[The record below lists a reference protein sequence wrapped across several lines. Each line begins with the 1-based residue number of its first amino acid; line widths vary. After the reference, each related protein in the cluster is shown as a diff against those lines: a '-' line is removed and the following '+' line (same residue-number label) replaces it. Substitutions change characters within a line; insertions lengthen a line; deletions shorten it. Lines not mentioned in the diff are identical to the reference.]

1 MFNRK
6 TVIVLFASAVLLSC
20 GKKSGVKKFEVTGTI
35 SNSTARMVYLEEMPM
50 TTMQRMV
57 VDSALIEKDG
67 SFKLKTGSAESRLY
81 NIMID
86 GMPLAAIIND
96 EPSVTVNAFF
106 GKENKQFV
114 ESYEVKGSPASQQ
127 LKEFLTEFNNRLQ
140 IIFANTQR
148 ADSVSK
154 LKNNDSLLQA
164 IDLTLQ
170 RNAVEIKNLSSSAI
184 KKSNNAALSMF
195 ILGYYQG
202 LAGNPAYMLKP
213 MSKQDVTAVVE
224 ETVKKF
230 PEHKGVAAIHES
242 LLGWVGKMAPEFSL
256 PDPNGKE
263 IKLSSFRGK
272 YVLVD
277 FWASWCKPCRME
289 NPFVVKAYNRFKD
302 KNFTV
307 LGVSLDS
314 NGKKDEWMKAV
325 MKDSLTWAHVSDLMY
340 WSSPVIPLY
349 KIEGIPFNVL
359 VDPEGKVIAQAL
371 RGEELEKKL
380 ETVLK

>member
-6 TVIVLFASAVLLSC
+6 TVIVLFASAALLSC

-114 ESYEVKGSPASQQ
+114 ERYEVKGSPASQQ

-140 IIFANTQR
+140 IIFTNAQR
-148 ADSVSK
+148 ADSLSK
-154 LKNNDSLLQA
+154 MKNSDSLLQA

-170 RNAVEIKNLSSSAI
+170 RNAIELKNLSNSAI

-202 LAGNPAYMLKP
+202 LAGNPAYMLEP

>member
-6 TVIVLFASAVLLSC
+6 TVIVLFASAALLSC

-202 LAGNPAYMLKP
+202 LAGNPAYMLEP

-263 IKLSSFRGK
+263 IKLSSFHGK

-325 MKDSLTWAHVSDLMY
+325 MRDSLTWTHVSDLMY

-380 ETVLK
+380 ESVLK

>member
-202 LAGNPAYMLKP
+202 LAGNPAYMLEP
-213 MSKQDVTAVVE
+213 MSKQNVTAVVE

>member
-202 LAGNPAYMLKP
+202 LAGNPAYMLEP

-371 RGEELEKKL
+371 RGEELEKK
-380 ETVLK
+380 

>member
-202 LAGNPAYMLKP
+202 LAGNPAYMLEP

-325 MKDSLTWAHVSDLMY
+325 MRDSLTWTHVSDLMY

>member
-6 TVIVLFASAVLLSC
+6 TVIVLFASAALLSC

-57 VDSALIEKDG
+57 VDSALLEKDG

-202 LAGNPAYMLKP
+202 LAGNPAYMLEP

>member
-6 TVIVLFASAVLLSC
+6 TVIVLFASAALLSC

-57 VDSALIEKDG
+57 VDSALLEKDG
-67 SFKLKTGSAESRLY
+67 SFKLKTSSAESRLY

-140 IIFANTQR
+140 IIFTNAQR
-148 ADSVSK
+148 ADSLSK
-154 LKNNDSLLQA
+154 MKNSDSLLQA

-170 RNAVEIKNLSSSAI
+170 RNAIELKNLSNSAI

-195 ILGYYQG
+195 VLGYYQG
-202 LAGNPAYMLKP
+202 LAGNPAYMLEP
-213 MSKQDVTAVVE
+213 MSKLDVTTVVE
-224 ETVKKF
+224 EAVKKF

-325 MKDSLTWAHVSDLMY
+325 MKDSLTWTHVSDLMY

-380 ETVLK
+380 ESVLK

>member
-202 LAGNPAYMLKP
+202 LAGNPAYMLEP

-263 IKLSSFRGK
+263 IKLSSFHGK

-325 MKDSLTWAHVSDLMY
+325 MRDSLTWTHVSDLMY

-380 ETVLK
+380 ESVLK

>member
-6 TVIVLFASAVLLSC
+6 TVIVLFASAALLSC

-140 IIFANTQR
+140 IIFTNAQR
-148 ADSVSK
+148 ADSLSK
-154 LKNNDSLLQA
+154 MKNSDSLLQA

-170 RNAVEIKNLSSSAI
+170 RNAIEIKNLSNSAI

-202 LAGNPAYMLKP
+202 LAGNPAYMLEP
-213 MSKQDVTAVVE
+213 MSKLDVTTVVE
-224 ETVKKF
+224 EAVKKF

-263 IKLSSFRGK
+263 IKLSSFHGK

-325 MKDSLTWAHVSDLMY
+325 MKDSLTWTHVSDLMY

-359 VDPEGKVIAQAL
+359 VDQEGKVIAQAL

-380 ETVLK
+380 ESVLK

>member
-6 TVIVLFASAVLLSC
+6 TVIVLLASAALLSC
-20 GKKSGVKKFEVTGTI
+20 EKKSGVKKFEVTGSI

-50 TTMQRMV
+50 TTMQRVV
-57 VDSALIEKDG
+57 VDSALLEKDG
-67 SFKLKTGSAESRLY
+67 SFKLKTESAEARLY

-96 EPSVTVNAFF
+96 KPSVTVNAFF

-140 IIFANTQR
+140 IIFANAQR
-148 ADSVSK
+148 ADSLSK
-154 LKNNDSLLQA
+154 MKNSDSLLQA

-170 RNAVEIKNLSSSAI
+170 RNAIEIKDLSNSAI
-184 KKSNNAALSMF
+184 NKSNNAALSMF

-202 LAGNPAYMLKP
+202 LAGNPAYMLEP
-213 MSKQDVTAVVE
+213 MSKLDVTTVVE
-224 ETVKKF
+224 EAVKKF

-314 NGKKDEWMKAV
+314 TGKKEEWMKAV
-325 MKDSLTWAHVSDLMY
+325 MKDSLTWTHVSDLMY
-340 WSSPVIPLY
+340 WSSPIIPLY

-359 VDPEGKVIAQAL
+359 VDPDGKVIAQAL

>member
-202 LAGNPAYMLKP
+202 LAGNPAYMLEP

-380 ETVLK
+380 ESVLK

>member
-202 LAGNPAYMLKP
+202 LAGNPAYMLEP

>member
-6 TVIVLFASAVLLSC
+6 TVIVLFASAALLSC

-57 VDSALIEKDG
+57 VDSALLEKDG
-67 SFKLKTGSAESRLY
+67 SFKLKTSSAESRLY

-140 IIFANTQR
+140 IIFTNAQR
-148 ADSVSK
+148 ADSLSK
-154 LKNNDSLLQA
+154 MKNSDSLLQA

-170 RNAVEIKNLSSSAI
+170 RNAIELKNLSNSAI

-195 ILGYYQG
+195 VLGYYQG
-202 LAGNPAYMLKP
+202 LAGNPAYMLEP
-213 MSKQDVTAVVE
+213 MSKLDVTTVVE
-224 ETVKKF
+224 EAVKKF

-325 MKDSLTWAHVSDLMY
+325 MRDSLTWTHVSDLMY
-340 WSSPVIPLY
+340 WSSPIIPLY

-380 ETVLK
+380 ESVLK

>member
-6 TVIVLFASAVLLSC
+6 TVIVLFASAALLSC

-114 ESYEVKGSPASQQ
+114 ERYEVKGSPASQQ

-140 IIFANTQR
+140 IIFTNAQR
-148 ADSVSK
+148 ADSLSK
-154 LKNNDSLLQA
+154 MKNSDSLLQA

-170 RNAVEIKNLSSSAI
+170 RNAIELKNLSNSAI

-202 LAGNPAYMLKP
+202 LAGNPAYMLEP

-325 MKDSLTWAHVSDLMY
+325 MKDRLTWTHVSDLMY

-359 VDPEGKVIAQAL
+359 VDPDGKVIAQAL

-380 ETVLK
+380 ESVLK

>member
-6 TVIVLFASAVLLSC
+6 TVIVLFASAALLSC

-140 IIFANTQR
+140 IIFTNAQR
-148 ADSVSK
+148 ADSLSK
-154 LKNNDSLLQA
+154 MKNSDSLLQA

-170 RNAVEIKNLSSSAI
+170 RNAIEIKNLSNSAI

-202 LAGNPAYMLKP
+202 LAGNPAYMLEP
-213 MSKQDVTAVVE
+213 MSKLDVTTVVE
-224 ETVKKF
+224 EAVKKF

-263 IKLSSFRGK
+263 IKLSSFHGK

-325 MKDSLTWAHVSDLMY
+325 MKDSLTWTHVSDLMY

-380 ETVLK
+380 ESVLK

>member
-202 LAGNPAYMLKP
+202 LAGNPAYMLEP

-325 MKDSLTWAHVSDLMY
+325 MRDSLTWTHVSDLMY

-371 RGEELEKKL
+371 RGEELEKK
-380 ETVLK
+380 

>member
-6 TVIVLFASAVLLSC
+6 TVIVLFASAALLSC

-57 VDSALIEKDG
+57 VDSALLEKDG
-67 SFKLKTGSAESRLY
+67 SFKLKTSSAESRLY

-140 IIFANTQR
+140 IIFTNAQR
-148 ADSVSK
+148 ADSLSK
-154 LKNNDSLLQA
+154 MKNSDSLQQA

-170 RNAVEIKNLSSSAI
+170 RNAIELKNLSNSAI

-195 ILGYYQG
+195 VLGYYQG
-202 LAGNPAYMLKP
+202 LAGNPAYMLEP
-213 MSKQDVTAVVE
+213 MSKLDVTTVVE
-224 ETVKKF
+224 EAVKKF

-325 MKDSLTWAHVSDLMY
+325 MRDSLTWTHVSDLMY

-380 ETVLK
+380 ESVLK

>member
-6 TVIVLFASAVLLSC
+6 TVIVLFASAALLSC

-202 LAGNPAYMLKP
+202 LAGNPAYMLEP

>member
-1 MFNRK
+1 MYIRK
-6 TVIVLFASAVLLSC
+6 AAILLLASAALLSC

-57 VDSALIEKDG
+57 VDSAIIGKDG
-67 SFKLKTGSAESRLY
+67 SYKLKTGTTESRLY

-86 GMPLAAIIND
+86 GMPLAAVIND
-96 EPSVTVNAFF
+96 EASITVNAAF

-114 ESYEVKGSPASQQ
+114 DSYEVKGSPASQQ

-140 IIFANTQR
+140 VVFTNAQK
-148 ADSVSK
+148 ADSLSK
-154 LKNNDSLLQA
+154 SKGNDSLLQS
-164 IDLTLQ
+164 IDLVLQ
-170 RNAVEIKNLSSSAI
+170 RNAIEIKNLSSSAI
-184 KKSNNAALSMF
+184 KKSDNAALSMF
-195 ILGYYQG
+195 VLGYYQG
-202 LAGNPAYMLKP
+202 LAGNPAYMLEP
-213 MSKQDVTAVVE
+213 MSKQEVTAAVE

-230 PEHKGVAAIHES
+230 PEHKGVAAIYES

-256 PDPNGKE
+256 PDPTGKE
-263 IKLSSFRGK
+263 VKLSSFRGK

-277 FWASWCKPCRME
+277 FWASWCKPCRLE

-325 MKDSLTWAHVSDLMY
+325 MKDSLAWTHVSDLMY
-340 WSSPVIPLY
+340 WSSPIIPLY

-359 VDPEGKVIAQAL
+359 LDPQGKVIAQAL

-380 ETVLK
+380 EAVLK